1 MKIDEKL
8 VFGRESI
15 PKTKFDV
22 IIECLNI
29 DLLTPLIGFE
39 TSYNLTLIWSNS
51 QFQKFTCQ
59 FYYN

>member
-8 VFGRESI
+8 IFGRESA

-39 TSYNLTLIWSNS
+39 TTYNLTLI
-51 QFQKFTCQ
+51 
-59 FYYN
+59 